1 MKRKSISILGLFLC
15 LAVTIQAQ
23 KWTDVTS
30 IFLKSPSFDN
40 NSSEGWVVS
49 HNAQSFNVRLESAE
63 FFNGTFDLNQT
74 PTLPQGHYRLSVQ
87 AYFRMS
93 SNQTTWD
100 ARQNSNEAITAELY
114 AGNNATT
121 LKSVFDYSFD
131 SYRNNCWSPDDGF
144 TYFPNGMESA
154 NEAFNNGGYVNQLEF
169 DANGQTQLG
178 LRNFIRDYSDNW
190 CMFDNFKLEY
200 QGEFNQVM
208 VSQIEVSVPKTTL
221 QVGETID
228 ISARA
233 LPTNATNP
241 ELTWGVDNPFIVT
254 VGPGGHLIARG
265 EGTAHVTVRTIDGSD
280 LARTLTFKV
289 NKATVTPDGRQ
300 WVDITSSY
308 LTNPDFTSSEPF
320 EGWDVSRN
328 NGTNTVR
335 AGSMEFWNAYM
346 FTAQQQISGLPK
358 GTYRLSV
365 LGFHRGYDLNPTYT
379 AYTNSQQDRFA
390 CLFAGNERV
399 LMPSYYDLR
408 YQTNDNNGW
417 QHYYIWTDDMAYQNY
432 AFPNTMETTSVVY
445 DEDNYKTSLEFT
457 LNDASNDVNIGVT
470 LDDQVY
476 RSGNW
481 CIFSHFRL
489 EFCGDMV
496 KVNNI
501 QLSTPN
507 TELVVN
513 ETAQIS
519 ATVLPANAMIR
530 QLKWSSNNEQVAVVS
545 QQGVVRAVAP
555 GTAVITAQATDG
567 SGVSRSVTI
576 TVKNSGDVTGSVV
589 INEVMAA
596 NVDQFVSPAFNFD
609 GWVELYN
616 TSGKTLDLTGLYFSD
631 DANNLKK
638 WRMPATVGTIPA
650 RGYKVVWF
658 DSNNIAPQNAPFKLD
673 VDGGTIYLSDATG
686 KLIASQTYPQALE
699 RVSYART
706 TDGGST
712 WGQTSMPTLEASNT
726 TSRFATEQL
735 AAPAVDQDSRL
746 FDGPFTATVTI
757 PAGTTL
763 RYTTDGSLPTLDNGS
778 TSTNGTFRISET
790 TNLRLRLF
798 ANDKLASPVTT
809 RSYIYRIRDFML
821 PVVSVV
827 ADDRFIYSNEMGV
840 FAKGPNGR
848 PGNGQSEK
856 CNWNM
861 DWERPVNFSYLSA
874 QGDMV
879 FNQDV
884 DLEMCGG
891 WSRAWDPKAFKLK
904 GNKEMGGN
912 KNLLYPFFSAKPY
925 NRNRTLQIRNGGND
939 NVCRLRDPAL
949 QMIASSAHLNLDYQ
963 EYQPVHEF
971 VNGQYMGMLNVREPN
986 NKHFVYANYGWDDD
1000 EIDQFEM
1007 SPDSG
1012 YVQKCGTKDAFLD
1025 LVSLSESAANPE
1037 TYAEI
1042 CNQLDIDAYA
1052 NYMAL
1057 QLYLANWD
1065 WPQNNVKGFRHQ
1077 DNGKFRFVAFDLD
1090 GVFSSNDPFNGF
1102 MGKEYYTFDQLYP
1115 VELGRI
1121 SDQIR
1126 FVTLFRNMLANSDFR
1141 RRFTDVYCMMGGSVF
1156 EAQRSKAII
1165 NSIIDITNP
1174 ALALEGRSANNTAN
1188 QLKNNLSN
1196 RLLTSIRDLCNY
1208 QPMQLDYD
1216 NRQYV
1221 TLSTDIANAQLLID
1235 GLQVPTNRFS
1245 GYLFAPA
1252 TLRAVAP
1259 AGYIFQGWKQ
1269 PSQKSE
1275 TMLFDNGTT
1284 WSYYDQGS
1292 LDNADWTSPT
1302 YQTTGW
1308 NTGRAPLGYDNPNV
1322 STSTRLDYGDNTNDK
1337 RPTYY
1342 FRKNVM
1348 LTAAPAADAEFRLY
1362 CTIDDGAVVYVN
1374 GHEAGRYNMPSGN
1387 VNYNT
1392 FATTYANDNPDRVFF
1407 TLDASLFQRGSN
1419 VIAVELHNNQANSSD
1434 ILWDASLGML
1444 SENNSSPVYYSTKE
1458 EITLPEG
1465 EVELVASFRPMNT
1478 IERMGYRVNP
1488 VCINEVSGSNSIY
1501 INEYAKK
1508 NDWVELY
1515 NTTDADIDVEGMFL
1529 TDDIDQPMKYQISKS
1544 GTKVNTII
1552 PAHGHLLIWCD
1563 KLATTDQALHASFKI
1578 SGEGGYLILS
1588 DRGRT
1593 WTDKFVYSAHDGNTT
1608 VGRYPDGTSA
1618 IYQMNVPTIEKAN
1631 MLTSYLV
1638 KEPQHDIISG
1648 VQPALVASANG
1659 FRIRYGAQTLFVKS
1673 DEADN
1678 AVVDIFTTDGRLI
1691 ERTAVNVVG
1700 GTARINVSHLPS
1712 GFYVARATNSQNAR
1726 VSCKFMK

>member
-1 MKRKSISILGLFLC
+1 MKRKRISILGLFLC
-15 LAVTIQAQ
+15 LSIALQAQ
-23 KWTDVTS
+23 QWTDVTS
-30 IFLKSPSFDN
+30 IFLKSPSFDD
-40 NSSEGWVVS
+40 NSIDGWTYTYNS
-49 HNAQSFNVRLESAE
+49 QSFNIRLQSAE
-63 FFNGTFDLNQT
+63 FFNGTFDIYQM
-74 PTLPQGHYRLSVQ
+74 PTLPKGHYRLSVQ
-87 AYFRMS
+87 AYFRIS
-93 SNQTTWD
+93 NNQISWNAHQNQTE
-100 ARQNSNEAITAELY
+100 NITAQLY
-114 AGNNATT
+114 AGNQTKT
-121 LKSVFDYSFD
+121 LKSVYDYSFE
-131 SYRNNCWSPDDGF
+131 SYRNNCWSPDGSV
-144 TYFPNGMESA
+144 YFPNTMESA
-154 NEAFNNGGYVNQLEF
+154 NEAFNDGGYINEIEF
-169 DANGQTQLG
+169 DADGQIQLG
-178 LRNFIRDYSDNW
+178 LRNLSRDYSDNW

-200 QGEFNQVM
+200 LGEFNQVA
-208 VSQIEVSVPKTTL
+208 VSNIEFTAPKTTL
-221 QVGETID
+221 QVGEEITLV
-228 ISARA
+228 ARA
-233 LPTNATNP
+233 LPENATNR
-241 ELTWGVDNPFIVT
+241 ELKWVVDNPFVIT
-254 VGPGGHLIARG
+254 VGADGRLIARG
-265 EGTAHVTVRTIDGSD
+265 VGTAHATVQTVDGSN
-280 LARTLTFKV
+280 LSRTLTFQVKQ
-289 NKATVTPDGRQ
+289 APTTIDTRQ

-308 LTNPDFTSSEPF
+308 LTNPDFTTNASF
-320 EGWDVSRN
+320 EGWDVTRI

-346 FTAQQQISGLPK
+346 FTAQQQIKGLPS

-365 LGFHRGYDLNPTYT
+365 QGFHRGYDLNPTLS
-379 AYTNSQQDRFA
+379 AYCNSQQDRFA
-390 CLFAGNERV
+390 YLFADDNRV

-408 YQTNDNNGW
+408 YQTDEYNDW
-417 QHYYIWTDDMAYQNY
+417 QHYRIAQDEGYYDDY
-432 AFPNTMETTSVVY
+432 AFPNTMETVLVAY
-445 DEDNYKTSLEFT
+445 GDNNYRTSLEFT
-457 LNDASNDVNIGVT
+457 LNNASNDVNIGVT
-470 LDDQVY
+470 LDDQIY

-501 QLSTPN
+501 QFSDAN

-513 ETAQIS
+513 ETTQIN

-530 QLKWSSNNEQVAVVS
+530 QLSWSSNNEQVAVVS
-545 QQGVVRAVAP
+545 QEGIVRAIAP
-555 GTAVITAQATDG
+555 GTAVITAMATDG
-567 SGVSRSVTI
+567 SGVSRSVTV
-576 TVKNSGDVTGSVV
+576 TVKKSGEVTGSLV

-596 NVDQFVSPAFNFD
+596 NVDQFVSPAYNFD

-616 TSGKTLDLTGLYFSD
+616 SSNQTLDLTGLYFSD
-631 DANNLKK
+631 EAGNLKK

-658 DSNNIAPQNAPFKLD
+658 DSNNIASQNAPFKLD
-673 VDGGTIYLSDATG
+673 VDGGTIYLSDADG
-686 KLIASQTYPQALE
+686 KLLASQAYPQAME

-712 WGQTSMPTLEASNT
+712 WGQTSMPTPEATNA

-757 PAGTTL
+757 PSGATL

-827 ADDRFIYSNEMGV
+827 ADDRFIYSTEMGV

-939 NVCRLRDPAL
+939 NNCRLRDAAL

-963 EYQPVHEF
+963 EFQPVHEF

-1042 CNQLDIDAYA
+1042 CSVLDIDAYA

-1077 DNGKFRFVAFDLD
+1077 DHGKFRFVTFDLD

-1102 MGKEYYTFDQLYP
+1102 MGKENYTFDQLYP

-1156 EAQRSKAII
+1156 EAQRSIDII
-1165 NSIIDITNP
+1165 NGITGITNP
-1174 ALALEGRSANNTAN
+1174 ALALEGRSANNTAK
-1188 QLKNNLSN
+1188 QLKDNLSN

-1208 QPMQLDYD
+1208 QPLDLD
-1216 NRQYV
+1216 FNSRQYV
-1221 TLSTDIANAQLLID
+1221 LLSTDVADAQLLIN
-1235 GLQVPTNRFS
+1235 GIQVPTSRFA
-1245 GYLFAPA
+1245 GYLFAPT

-1259 AGYIFQGWKQ
+1259 GGYVFQGWKQ
-1269 PSQKSE
+1269 KASMKE
-1275 TMLFDNGTT
+1275 TQLFATGAT

-1292 LDNADWTSPT
+1292 LDHADWTSPA
-1302 YQTTGW
+1302 YQTTEW
-1308 NTGRAPLGYDNPNV
+1308 KTGGAPLGYNNPNV
-1322 STSTRLDYGDNTNDK
+1322 SETTRLDFGDNANDK

-1342 FRKNVM
+1342 FRKNVV
-1348 LTAAPAADAEFRLY
+1348 LNAAPSATTQFRLY
-1362 CTIDDGAVVYVN
+1362 CTLDDGAVVYVN
-1374 GHEAGRYNMPSGN
+1374 GQEAGRYNMPSGL
-1387 VNYNT
+1387 VTYNT

-1419 VIAVELHNNQANSSD
+1419 VIAVELHNNQANSTD
-1434 ILWDASLGML
+1434 VVWDASFSML
-1444 SENNSSPVYYSTKE
+1444 DEDNATPNYYSTKE

-1465 EVELVASFRPMNT
+1465 DVELVASFRPMNT
-1478 IERMGYRVNP
+1478 IERMGHSVNP
-1488 VCINEVSGSNSIY
+1488 VCINEVSGSNSVY

-1529 TDDIDQPMKYQISKS
+1529 TDDIDQPMKYQIAKD
-1544 GTKVNTII
+1544 GTKVNTVI

-1578 SGEGGYLILS
+1578 SGEGGYLMLS

-1608 VGRYPDGTSA
+1608 VGRYPDGASA
-1618 IYQMNVPTIEKAN
+1618 IYQMNVPTIGKTN

-1638 KEPQHDIISG
+1638 EEPQRDIISG
-1648 VQPALVASANG
+1648 VQPALIASANG

-1673 DEADN
+1673 DEADK

-1691 ERTAVNVVG
+1691 ERTAVNITG

-1712 GFYVARATNSQNAR
+1712 GFYVARATNSQDAR